1 MTHSELKEEVSKLS
15 FRELLN
21 FYTEALCPKLVS
33 EMKAIVPFREA
44 LSVLPMRSRVSLSEI
59 EWALVYELLSDES
72 IPERIAYF
80 IPVYN
85 YTVKAEEVKQAVKE
99 LDFTSLVY
107 FFIEAHLGEEHDID
121 SFLPADTV
129 DTIEEQTEELR
140 KFFSNN

>member
-33 EMKAIVPFREA
+33 EMKFIVPFREA

-59 EWALVYELLSDES
+59 EEQLSLPYLSEHN
-72 IPERIAYF
+72 A
-80 IPVYN
+80 
-85 YTVKAEEVKQAVKE
+85 VKEEEVKQAVKE

-107 FFIEAHLGEEHDID
+107 FFIEAHLGEEHDIL
-121 SFLPADTV
+121 SFLPTDTV
-129 DTIEEQTEELR
+129 ETIEEQTEELR
-140 KFFSNN
+140 KFFSSN